1 MAMTEMFII
10 LTSVVTFSWFPAS
23 FGNVLYLSCP
33 KIFSDTDVN
42 EVTCKIDIAKLQAAQ
57 CVSAKKVDFA
67 IKDPAAAASKSL
79 TTCAYPPP
87 SGCSKSSVIPDNN
100 CGCTYEDSNYYVYT
114 FKFRANKT
122 QEGGQLSTGL
132 CIFPSGPYDVAAD
145 SSCDYINFVNVCN
158 DLSCGPGVCYT
169 EGSPPQAACNCDGTF
184 TTGNQCQHPIAA
196 IIVPI
201 IIIVIIVVIVT
212 AFVVLKKLKEKKK
225 QMPVK
230 NTTDNASN
238 EGPSE
243 QQEGHGLTGRGV
255 LKK

>member
-1 MAMTEMFII
+1 MAMTEMFLILI

-23 FGNVLYLSCP
+23 LGNVLYLSCP
-33 KIFSDTDVN
+33 KIFSDINVN

-57 CVSAKKVDFA
+57 CVSALKVDFA
-67 IKDPAAAASKSL
+67 FKDPAAAAAKSL
-79 TTCAYPPP
+79 QTCTYPPP
-87 SGCSKSSVIPDNN
+87 SGCSNVISDNN
-100 CGCTYEDSNYYVYT
+100 CGCTSHDSNYYVYT

-122 QEGGQLSTGL
+122 QAGGKLSTSL
-132 CIFPSGPYDVAAD
+132 CVLPSGPYDVAAD
-145 SSCDYINFVNVCN
+145 SSCDYINFVNLCN

-201 IIIVIIVVIVT
+201 ISIVIIVAIVT
-212 AFVVLKKLKEKKK
+212 AFLVHKKLKEKKMQK
-225 QMPVK
+225 TVK